1 MAASTDID
9 ASRFPHLAA
18 YVAALPEGLA
28 SYPECRSRGTLVSS
42 ALEGHDAEALA
53 AALPE
58 PLRDLAEHP
67 PLPGAWVPA
76 AHSDAVFHALVDLHY
91 PTLDAMLSWTRARTH
106 RTASSRM
113 YRALTRMTGPKMVLK
128 TSAVVHGMFQRGT
141 HLTATASE
149 GGLLLRLEHPPYLHY
164 GWNHH
169 SNVGMFEVLVEI
181 AAGAPGRVVLLE
193 SGPGFALYS
202 AHWDDRG

>member
-1 MAASTDID
+1 MAANSDID
-9 ASRFPHLAA
+9 AGRFPHLAA
-18 YVAALPEGLA
+18 YVAVLPQGLD
-28 SYPECRSRGTLVSS
+28 SYTECRSRATLVTS
-42 ALEGHDAEALA
+42 ALEGHDIGALA

-76 AHSDAVFHALVDLHY
+76 AHSDALFHALVDLHY
-91 PTLDAMLSWTRARTH
+91 PTLEAMLAWTRQRTH
-106 RTASSRM
+106 RTARSRM

-141 HLTATASE
+141 HLTATPSE

-181 AAGAPGRVVLLE
+181 AAGAPGRVALLD
-193 SGPGFALYS
+193 SQPGFALYS
-202 AHWDDRG
+202 AHWHELG